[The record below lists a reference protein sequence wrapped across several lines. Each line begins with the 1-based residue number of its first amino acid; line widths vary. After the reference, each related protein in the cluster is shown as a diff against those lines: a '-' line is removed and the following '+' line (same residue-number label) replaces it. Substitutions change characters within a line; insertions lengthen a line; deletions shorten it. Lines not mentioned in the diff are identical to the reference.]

1 MALKEYSSDLQTFLG
16 SKAIEVEVEKQEK
29 FVESLS
35 EDGSLKQLNIKCSIE
50 NKIFDLVSTITTFGS
65 VAIETG
71 PQTAVLKTEKSK
83 QAQIMSVV
91 EDDRYSQLMMSS

>member
-1 MALKEYSSDLQTFLG
+1 
-16 SKAIEVEVEKQEK
+16 
-29 FVESLS
+29 
-35 EDGSLKQLNIKCSIE
+35 
-50 NKIFDLVSTITTFGS
+50 VSAITTFGS